1 MQCVSFGRSAPV
13 ALAIARARPVQQ
25 REPAADPGI
34 PGANDRR
41 AAQRGFD
48 RRPCASAGRY
58 HPLQPRT
65 HRNHKPGGF
74 ERNVLRML
82 PGRQGTMRP
91 AAEAVRLAILR
102 KQISAESPPS
112 ASAPWPAIGGKGAV
126 RCDYLPLFLP
136 IARAKLILYLG

>member
-25 REPAADPGI
+25 RDPAADPGI

-48 RRPCASAGRY
+48 RRACASTGRY

-65 HRNHKPGGF
+65 HRNRKPGGF
-74 ERNVLRML
+74 ERSVLRML
-82 PGRQGTMRP
+82 PGRQGTIRP

-102 KQISAESPPS
+102 QQILTEFPDRV
-112 ASAPWPAIGGKGAV
+112 SAPWPAMGGTGTV
-126 RCDYLPLFLP
+126 RCGYLPLFLP
-136 IARAKLILYLG
+136 IARAKLIL